1 MIYEFLG
8 LDQKTYRTTNEAEA
22 YELMDA
28 LDDLEDVSTFDVASN
43 GANMVYR
50 SPEEEEKDRCYTAWG
65 YR

>member
-8 LDQKTYRTTNEAEA
+8 LDQQTFRTTDEAIA
-22 YELMDA
+22 FELMDA
-28 LDDLEDVSTFDVASN
+28 LDDFEDVVAFDPASN
-43 GANMVYR
+43 GADMVYR